1 MSESQEHNQS
11 DKKPKFDVFEG
22 VNPEVRDR
30 TKKMLMYFIIFAIVM
45 LFGGFTS
52 GLIVMTG
59 GSYWVHIV
67 PPAILN
73 VSIVFLVISS
83 LTMILSLRMMK
94 KGKSK
99 AGLILVGI
107 SFIGGL
113 GFSAT
118 QYHGWNELAEKGM
131 GFTVSENEEGLK
143 AFQWNTVDRI
153 TAEYGVDYWLEKDG
167 EKIVFEGTDFFHSSD
182 TTRSNPVSSEIR
194 VIKNNSGALIATL
207 IFVHI
212 AHLILGL
219 VYMIVNAIRIS
230 KGRIHKGNTIQ
241 LQVNGIYWHFMGL
254 LWIYLFLF
262 LFFIH

>member
-1 MSESQEHNQS
+1 MSSSEGNTQPKSS
-11 DKKPKFDVFEG
+11 KKIDVFEG
-22 VNPEVRDR
+22 VDPEVRAR
-30 TKKMLMYFIIFAIVM
+30 TKKMMMYFIIFAIVM

-73 VSIVFLVISS
+73 ASLAFLLISS
-83 LTMILSLRMMK
+83 LTMILSLRMIK

-99 AGLILVGI
+99 AALLLVGL
-107 SFIGGL
+107 SFVGGI
-113 GFSAT
+113 GFSVT
-118 QYHGWNELAEKGM
+118 QYSGWSELADKGM
-131 GFTVSENEEGLK
+131 GFTISEDEQGLK

-153 TAEYGVDYWLEKDG
+153 SGEYGVDFWIEKDG
-167 EKIVFEGTDFFHSSD
+167 QRVDFDGSDYFDSSD
-182 TTRSNPVSSEIR
+182 TERANPVSSQIR

-219 VYMIVNAIRIS
+219 IYMIVNAIRIAKS
-230 KGRIHKGNTIQ
+230 RINKGDTVQ

-254 LWIYLFLF
+254 LWIYLYLF

>member
-1 MSESQEHNQS
+1 MSSSE
-11 DKKPKFDVFEG
+11 DKTPIKSAKKMDVFEG
-22 VNPEVRDR
+22 VDPAVRIR
-30 TKKMLMYFIIFAIVM
+30 TKKMMMYFIIFAIVM

-67 PPAILN
+67 PPTILN
-73 VSIVFLVISS
+73 FSIAFLVISS
-83 LTMILSLRMMK
+83 LTMFLSLKMMK
-94 KGKSK
+94 KGKK
-99 AGLILVGI
+99 QAGMILIGL
-107 SFIGGL
+107 SFIGGI

-118 QYHGWNELAEKGM
+118 QYQGWSELSEKGM
-131 GFTVSENEEGLK
+131 GFTVSENEKGLK

-153 TAEYGVDYWLEKDG
+153 SGEYGVDYWVEKDG
-167 EKIVFEGTDFFHSSD
+167 ERVEFDGTDYFDSSD
-182 TTRSNPVSSEIR
+182 TARAYPVSSSIR
-194 VIKNNSGALIATL
+194 VIKNNNGALIATL

-219 VYMIVNAIRIS
+219 IYMIVNGVRIA
-230 KGRIHKGNTIQ
+230 KERINQGDTIQ